1 MKQGIGPHKLGVSKR
16 VEGMAAAPKMYKAA
30 PAKKTGDPRKDF
42 IKSTSS
48 KKPAVNIKDDAMER
62 IGKTKAKTQIYK
74 DMSDD
79 LVKTTGMDRTRAN
92 QYSMATINMT
102 YPATIKK
109 VGKQAGAK
117 TFGQLAD
124 AVEKKYGK
132 K

>member
-48 KKPAVNIKDDAMER
+48 KKPAVNIKDGPIERVSKVAKNSGKPYGTVAYDA
-62 IGKTKAKTQIYK
+62 ISSNAFQSIP
-74 DMSDD
+74 
-79 LVKTTGMDRTRAN
+79 
-92 QYSMATINMT
+92 YS
-102 YPATIKK
+102 KR
-109 VGKQAGAK
+109 
-117 TFGQLAD
+117 TFGDVAN
-124 AVEKKYGK
+124 AAEKKYGK